1 VVNGTIKDITFLEL
15 FPLVVSLHLGWFPSK
30 QNNHIQC
37 WQPVSCSYYKQEI
50 VQVDKSNVPG
60 QKSCFANIEI

>member
-1 VVNGTIKDITFLEL
+1 MGGEWNIKRHYISRIIPIGCTFGVIP
-15 FPLVVSLHLGWFPSK
+15 FK
-30 QNNHIQC
+30 IKNHIQC

-60 QKSCFANIEI
+60 QKSCFVNIEI